1 MAIINANKANK
12 KEKIKVEISNET
24 LKNIHAYCD
33 WASIDNIGFFIE
45 EAANF
50 VFSKDSDWKKH
61 IKSTDKKSEVI

>member
-1 MAIINANKANK
+1 MAIINQNKANI

-24 LKNIHAYCD
+24 LKKIHAYCD
-33 WASIDNIGFFIE
+33 WALIDDIGFFIE

-61 IKSTDKKSEVI
+61 IKSIESINEVI